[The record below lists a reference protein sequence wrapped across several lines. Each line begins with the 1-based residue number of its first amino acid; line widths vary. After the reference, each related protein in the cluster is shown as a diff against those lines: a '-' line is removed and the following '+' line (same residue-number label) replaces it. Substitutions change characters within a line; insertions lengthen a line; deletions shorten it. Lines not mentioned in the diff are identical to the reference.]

1 MKNIVKQSK
10 ILLPASVAGVATLI
24 GACSPY
30 VQTPNIV
37 LIYADDV
44 GYGDLECNG
53 ESTVSTPNVN
63 RLASEGVRFTNAHST
78 SATSTPSR
86 FGMLTGVYP
95 WRVPG
100 TGIAP
105 GDAGMIIRPEMYTIA
120 DLMHEA
126 GYRTGAVGKWHLG
139 LGDKTG
145 EQDWNGLIRPGL
157 EDIGFDW
164 SFIMAAT
171 ADRVPCVYIE
181 NSKVVDL
188 DPSDPIEVSY
198 SSPFDGVPT
207 GKSNPELLTKLR
219 PSHGHDQAIVN
230 GISRIGYMKGG
241 ESALW
246 QDESIAER
254 ITDKAVQFMSESKDK
269 PFFLYFGTNDI
280 HVPRYPSLR
289 FQGKSGMGLRGD
301 AILQFDWTIGKV
313 LDAIDSLGIADN
325 TIVILTS
332 DNGPVVDDGYID
344 QAEELLGNHRPWGM
358 FHAKGGKYSAFEAGT
373 RVPMVVR
380 CGKNIKNSGKRGS
393 VSDALFSHIDFLA
406 SFAELVGVKVPEGV
420 AGDSC
425 PALSRLLGT
434 DTGDRPWIIEHNL
447 ANNLGIVSGDW
458 KYIAPGRGPAYAP
471 LTNTELGNSRTPQL
485 YNLAEDVEEL
495 HNVAEQ
501 YPEIVKQMDGLLKEI
516 KNAEK

>member
-1 MKNIVKQSK
+1 MRRQGKL
-10 ILLPASVAGVATLI
+10 LLPASLAGVAALMDSC
-24 GACSPY
+24 APE
-30 VQTPNIV
+30 VQNPNVI

-44 GYGDLECNG
+44 GYGDLGCNG
-53 ESTVSTPNVN
+53 ETTVSTPNVD

-86 FGMLTGVYP
+86 FGMLTGMYP
-95 WRVPG
+95 WRISG

-105 GDAGMIIRPEMYTIA
+105 GDAGMIIRPEMFTIA
-120 DLMHEA
+120 DLMHNA

-139 LGDKTG
+139 LGDKAG
-145 EQDWNGLIRPGL
+145 EQDWNGVIKPGL

-181 NSKVVDL
+181 NSKVVNL

-198 SSPFDGVPT
+198 SAPFEGVPT

-246 QDESIAER
+246 EDETIAVR
-254 ITDKAVQFMSESKDK
+254 IKDKAIQFMNESKDR
-269 PFFLYFGTNDI
+269 PFFLYLGTNDI

-301 AILQFDWTIGKV
+301 AILQFDWTVGQV

-332 DNGPVVDDGYID
+332 DNGPVVDDGYMD
-344 QAEELLGNHRPWGM
+344 QAEEFLGNHRPWGM
-358 FHAKGGKYSAFEAGT
+358 LHPKGGKYSAFEAGT
-373 RVPMVVR
+373 RVPMIVR
-380 CGKNIKNSGKRGS
+380 CGKNVKKAGKPGS

-406 SFAELVGVKVPEGV
+406 SFAELLGVQVPEG
-420 AGDSC
+420 AAKDSQ
-425 PALSRLLGT
+425 PALARLLGT
-434 DTGDRPWIIEHNL
+434 DNTGRPWIIEHNL
-447 ANNLGIVSGDW
+447 ANNLGIVAGDW

-471 LTNTELGNSRTPQL
+471 LTNTELGNSKKPQL
-485 YNLAEDVEEL
+485 YNLKDDITEENNIAEL
-495 HNVAEQ
+495 
-501 YPEIVKQMDGLLKEI
+501 YPEVVREMDVLLRSIKE
-516 KNAEK
+516 NN